1 MADHLSTL
9 ERHREEI
16 AAVTPPHDVPLV
28 VISSGDQPIEQLAV
42 HRRLAE
48 RSASGRHLVAVRS
61 AHWIQFDEPELV
73 VDAVRTLTRG
83 F

>member
-1 MADHLSTL
+1 
-9 ERHREEI
+9 
-16 AAVTPPHDVPLV
+16 
-28 VISSGDQPIEQLAV
+28 
-42 HRRLAE
+42 LAE

-73 VDAVRTLTRG
+73 VDAVRALTRG